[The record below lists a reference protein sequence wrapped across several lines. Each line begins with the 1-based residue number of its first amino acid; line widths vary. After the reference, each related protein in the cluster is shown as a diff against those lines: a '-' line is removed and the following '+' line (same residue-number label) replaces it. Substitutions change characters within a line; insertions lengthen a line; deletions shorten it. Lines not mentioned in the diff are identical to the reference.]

1 MAWDKK
7 WNENR
12 KKKRAERKV
21 KGLCIQCDEPSSDLV
36 LCDECNEKKVETLR
50 ISREKARGR
59 GICQNCFKNKTG
71 GGFHCDECYQ
81 KQRVA
86 RENLRHGGERTCK
99 TKGCDN
105 APTYHS
111 PYCMDCT
118 EKYKAEKQSCK
129 VYFYNCAECR
139 ILYTTARMTERTKY
153 CSDRCARQSR
163 LTNQI
168 NRACTICG
176 VVYEMS
182 RGVNYDTVCSEK
194 CQKEK
199 NRNFQREN
207 KRRRKALLKNAKVT
221 KFSDYEIFMRDEYK
235 CHLCGA
241 KLNPRQKVPHPK
253 APTIDHVIPI
263 SCGGNHTRR
272 NVKCACFMCN
282 AKKGNRTIDGGEQLL
297 LFGT

>member
-12 KKKRAERKV
+12 KKKRAERKAI
-21 KGLCIQCDEPSSDLV
+21 GLCIQCGEPSSGLI
-36 LCDECNEKKVETLR
+36 LCDRCNEKKVETQQEKRALR
-50 ISREKARGR
+50 KKRGVCSCGAELAEGKNRCEKCYQRKRRANELLFYGEIRV
-59 GICQNCFKNKTG
+59 CQN
-71 GGFHCDECYQ
+71 E
-81 KQRVA
+81 
-86 RENLRHGGERTCK
+86 
-99 TKGCDN
+99 GCDN
-105 APTYHS
+105 IPAYKT
-111 PYCMDCT
+111 PYCIDCIAAF
-118 EKYKAEKQSCK
+118 KSSS
-129 VYFYNCAECR
+129 VYFYNCNECGN
-139 ILYTTARMTERTKY
+139 LFTAQHMAKHKLY
-153 CSDRCARQSR
+153 CSDKCARQSQMVNPIDR
-163 LTNQI
+163 T
-168 NRACTICG
+168 CTMCG
-176 VVYEMS
+176 EVYELS
-182 RGVNYDTVCSEK
+182 RGINHDSVCSKK

-199 NRNFQREN
+199 NRNFKREH

-221 KFSDYEIFMRDEYK
+221 KFSDYEIFIRDGYK

-282 AKKGNRTIDGGEQLL
+282 ALKGNRTIDGGEQLL